1 MWSTV
6 FMINIPVA
14 AILYV
19 TFEEIFI
26 EKFND
31 DEIYIWTGL
40 AIFLAYLAFATN
52 YNMIKTA
59 MIDPGILPARRWP
72 LHVAAKYDEP
82 PPDKPAKWESVKHRH
97 DHYYTSAWF
106 VNQRNS
112 PHLY

>member
-31 DEIYIWTGL
+31 DEIYIWIGL

-59 MIDPGILPARRWP
+59 M
-72 LHVAAKYDEP
+72 
-82 PPDKPAKWESVKHRH
+82 
-97 DHYYTSAWF
+97 
-106 VNQRNS
+106 
-112 PHLY
+112 